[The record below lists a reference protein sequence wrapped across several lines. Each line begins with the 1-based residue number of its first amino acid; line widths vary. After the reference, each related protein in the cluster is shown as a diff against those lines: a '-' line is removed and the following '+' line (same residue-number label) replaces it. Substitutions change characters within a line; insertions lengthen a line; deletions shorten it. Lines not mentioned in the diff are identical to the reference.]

1 MRWVTKE
8 EYQRASNEYNNKMY
22 YTGKF
27 GTLEEQ
33 EILYREY
40 MEAWENYKLTNA
52 CKKMLVIVVLAL
64 LSFIGYKFYT
74 NTNGVEEVQS
84 CSVTNTCNYKNQN

>member
-1 MRWVTKE
+1 MKWVTKNQ
-8 EYQRASNEYNNKMY
+8 YQQASNEYNNKMW

-40 MEAWENYKLTNA
+40 MEAWENYK
-52 CKKMLVIVVLAL
+52 
-64 LSFIGYKFYT
+64 F
-74 NTNGVEEVQS
+74 QS
-84 CSVTNTCNYKNQN
+84 LF